1 MLKNKIPGFEEPNH
15 TLRLRY
21 PILKGGGGMVFYL
34 GNVQSPPGFRRYIGV
49 RPSAHLSVEQRFGKV
64 LGLSANFMYGR
75 SAGEKRSKTE
85 FLNFESQLITADL
98 RITINFDYILFKRAM
113 IAPYIELGAGYLHFN
128 TLSDLR
134 DANQKQYYLWDDGV
148 IRDQNQIGNLQGTPE
163 VLNRDFTY
171 ETDITPSKR
180 NTIVFPACAG
190 FKFKMHNFWDI
201 NIGFTYNYMLGSFM
215 GQNLAPGNDSFGN
228 LHMGV
233 IYHFGQKDQGYE
245 ELRKIREEFKN
256 AK

>member
-1 MLKNKIPGFEEPNH
+1 
-15 TLRLRY
+15 
-21 PILKGGGGMVFYL
+21 
-34 GNVQSPPGFRRYIGV
+34 
-49 RPSAHLSVEQRFGKV
+49 
-64 LGLSANFMYGR
+64 
-75 SAGEKRSKTE
+75 
-85 FLNFESQLITADL
+85 
-98 RITINFDYILFKRAM
+98 
-113 IAPYIELGAGYLHFN
+113 
-128 TLSDLR
+128 
-134 DANQKQYYLWDDGV
+134 LWDDGV